1 MAKASDLYIYYIN
14 SELPHFA
21 GKQKLME
28 DKLSKIGLPYE
39 RLAVPSQDD
48 ATVNIV
54 ARAHRDATILGLEQ
68 NRFPI
73 LILEDDAELCS
84 EFPYELDICEDADVI
99 YFGVSCYNAGHGQ
112 MRVENYNDQYYRIFN
127 SLSTHGILIPTKK
140 AAEYHIELCNRSI
153 AKTNWHDKELAHDSN
168 THLFLTP
175 KNGPI
180 FFQTDAHTR
189 PITNINIEDY
199 ISD

>member
-1 MAKASDLYIYYIN
+1 MPKASDLYIYYIN
-14 SELPHFA
+14 SELPQFND
-21 GKQKLME
+21 KQTLMEQKL
-28 DKLSKIGLPYE
+28 SNIGLPYE
-39 RLAVPSQDD
+39 RFSVPPQDD

-54 ARAHRDATILGLEQ
+54 ARAHRDATIFGLKQ
-68 NRFPI
+68 NKFPI

-84 EFPYELDICEDADVI
+84 EFPYDLDICEDADII
-99 YFGVSCYNAGHGQ
+99 YFGVSCYNTGHGQ
-112 MRVENYNDQYYRIFN
+112 MRVEKYNNQYYRIFN

-153 AKTNWHDKELAHDSN
+153 SKTNWHDKELAHDSN
-168 THLFLTP
+168 TRLFLTP

-189 PITNINIEDY
+189 PITNIKIEDY
-199 ISD
+199 ISN